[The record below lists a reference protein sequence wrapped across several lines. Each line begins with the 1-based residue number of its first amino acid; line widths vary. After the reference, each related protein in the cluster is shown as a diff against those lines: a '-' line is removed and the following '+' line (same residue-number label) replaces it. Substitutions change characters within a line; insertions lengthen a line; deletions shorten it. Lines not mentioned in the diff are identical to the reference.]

1 MHLTILLANTAYI
14 HLFFSIS
21 YYSVRAPCVLNK
33 IMVTKLDYYSLTQ
46 TVELVK
52 LKLIICIIK
61 TFENKD
67 EFDNSDCSVWF
78 D

>member
-1 MHLTILLANTAYI
+1 M
-14 HLFFSIS
+14 HLFFSIT
-21 YYSVRAPCVLNK
+21 YYSVRAPCILNK

-67 EFDNSDCSVWF
+67 DLIIVIIQFGSTDVIEIIITCFV
-78 D
+78 